1 MSTLGFVIARHL
13 YQEALK
19 VTSKQDLVVED
30 MEVEG
35 SGNVNTKHAE
45 VELLTSSVE
54 KLGLIIKR
62 CRQIQTDFGC
72 TLFNHFAGLQ
82 RSVIEQ

>member
-1 MSTLGFVIARHL
+1 MQLGSVSTLGFVIARHL
-13 YQEALK
+13 YLEALK

-35 SGNVNTKHAE
+35 SGNVNTRHAE

-54 KLGLIIKR
+54 KLGLII
-62 CRQIQTDFGC
+62 
-72 TLFNHFAGLQ
+72 LFVPMTHILELLYQPA
-82 RSVIEQ
+82 